1 LRNIY
6 IAVLTFLVLSVLL
19 FIGSFIYLDKEKHG
33 TYYYVVNLG
42 GHECGTIKV
51 DSFETED
58 KRIYK
63 SAAHMPFS
71 VDFTEFKSRLILDRR
86 YNIESFMEE
95 KSGNGP
101 GKIVYLENKKGLVS
115 FVARYGSRFAAV
127 TDIPIRG
134 YTYIFDEFSPATYL
148 ALIENYNFR
157 KGRSQGFNGLTPA
170 KLAYLPPMKRL
181 VTLTSVRDEYIKVG
195 RRKIKTEYLLLK
207 IKNYPQG
214 GVWVAK
220 SDKSLIK
227 LEIPQKGLSITR
239 VFSPVTL
246 SAKGYVSK
254 GDEYISEEVVFKN
267 RNIQLAGTLTIPKKE
282 GKLPAV
288 LLIAGSGPQ
297 DREYQGFFA
306 SIADYLSKNGFC
318 ALRFD
323 SRGVGSSGGDAMSS
337 RKRDEIE
344 DAVAALEFLAGAVE
358 KVDPQKIAVIAHSEG
373 AFSALAVAAGKDTV
387 KALVFMA
394 PSVYLGPEK
403 SPRAE
408 ILKNMAS
415 KNGWSDDYLNLAMRA
430 AQETEGKAAGTKHD
444 WAYIL
449 GKRYFLKGIREE
461 LAERPKDA
469 ISSVKSP
476 VLVLQ
481 GKEDE
486 EVPMEFASYFDKALE
501 EAGNPN
507 HALVYYGYLGRF
519 FGNLVDDGT
528 HKMHYEV
535 DKEVLENI
543 KNWLNKNILEPV
555 PPPQAEEIELAG
567 K

>member
-1 LRNIY
+1 MRNIY
-6 IAVLTFLVLSVLL
+6 IAVLIILVLSVLL

-33 TYYYVVNLG
+33 TYYYVVNLD
-42 GHECGTIKV
+42 GHECGTIRV

-71 VDFTEFKSRLILDRR
+71 VDFTESKSRLVLDRG
-86 YNIESFMEE
+86 YDIESFTEE
-95 KSGNGP
+95 RSGNGP
-101 GKIVYLENKKGLVS
+101 EESVYLENKKNLVS
-115 FVARYGSRFAAV
+115 FVARYGSRFTTL

-157 KGRSQGFNGLTPA
+157 KGRSQGFNGLTCA
-170 KLAYLPPMKRL
+170 RLAYLPPMKRL
-181 VTLTSVRDEYIKVG
+181 VTLTSVRDEYIKIG

-246 SAKGYVSK
+246 SAKDYVLK
-254 GDEYISEEVVFKN
+254 GDEYISEEVIFKN
-267 RNIQLAGTLTIPKKE
+267 RNIQLAGTLTVPKKE

-288 LLIAGSGPQ
+288 LLIAGARPDG

-318 ALRFD
+318 VLRFD
-323 SRGVGSSGGDAMSS
+323 RRGVGSSGGDAMSS
-337 RKRDEIE
+337 TEKDGIE
-344 DAVAALEFLAGAVE
+344 DVACALEFLAGAVE

-373 AFSALAVAAGKDTV
+373 AFSALAAAAGKDTV

-394 PSVYLGPEK
+394 PSVYLGLEE

-415 KNGWSDDYLNLAMRA
+415 KNRWSDDYLKLAMRA
-430 AQETEGKAAGTKHD
+430 AQETEDKAAGTEHD

-449 GKRYFLKGIREE
+449 GKRCFLKGIREE

-507 HALVYYGYLGRF
+507 HALIYYGYLGHF
-519 FGNLVDDGT
+519 FGGLVNDGT
-528 HKMHYEV
+528 HKMHYEA
-535 DKEVLENI
+535 DKDVLEGI
-543 KNWLNKNILEPV
+543 KNWLDKNL
-555 PPPQAEEIELAG
+555 ANSAG